1 MEDEIAREI
10 KPEEQ
15 EMLARFQ
22 EELRRMTVGEH
33 LVTMMQSLATLA
45 VRRMGL
51 TPQTAAERDLD
62 QAKLAIEAFRTL
74 LSLVEPVR
82 PQEEMR
88 AHRKMLS
95 ELQMAF
101 VGALQQAQTGD
112 ELPQDA
118 QASNE
123 VPPEEALPEER
134 VSDEAAPGGGADGD

>member
-1 MEDEIAREI
+1 MDDEIAREL

-22 EELRRMTVGEH
+22 EELRRMTVEEH

-51 TPQTAAERDLD
+51 TLQTAAERDLD
-62 QAKLAIEAFRTL
+62 QAKLAIEALRTL
-74 LSLVEPVR
+74 LPLVEPGR
-82 PQEEMR
+82 PQQEMQ

-101 VGALQQAQTGD
+101 VTTLQQAET
-112 ELPQDA
+112 
-118 QASNE
+118 S
-123 VPPEEALPEER
+123 
-134 VSDEAAPGGGADGD
+134 SDEPLPDARTSNGVPSEEPVLDESASGDAADGD